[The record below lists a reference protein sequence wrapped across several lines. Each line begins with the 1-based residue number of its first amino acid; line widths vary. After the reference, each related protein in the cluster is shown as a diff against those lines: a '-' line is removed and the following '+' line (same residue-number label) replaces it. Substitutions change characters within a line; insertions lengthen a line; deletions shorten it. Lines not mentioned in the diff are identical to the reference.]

1 MSKFA
6 CSSKNCEKLE
16 KSKFLLKLIKTNLI
30 EEVEGCPVNTTTTYF
45 RCTS

>member
-16 KSKFLLKLIKTNLI
+16 KSKFLLKLIETNLRRGRRVPSKHHDYI
-30 EEVEGCPVNTTTTYF
+30 F
-45 RCTS
+45 

>member
-16 KSKFLLKLIKTNLI
+16 KSKFLLKLI
-30 EEVEGCPVNTTTTYF
+30 E
-45 RCTS
+45 TSVRGGRRVPSKHHDDIF

>member
-16 KSKFLLKLIKTNLI
+16 KSKFLLKLIKTNRRGGRRVPSKHHDHI
-30 EEVEGCPVNTTTTYF
+30 F
-45 RCTS
+45 